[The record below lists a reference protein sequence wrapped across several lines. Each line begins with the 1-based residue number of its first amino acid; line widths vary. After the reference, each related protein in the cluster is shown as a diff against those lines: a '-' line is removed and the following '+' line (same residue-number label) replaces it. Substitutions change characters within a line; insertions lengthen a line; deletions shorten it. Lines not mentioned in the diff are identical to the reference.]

1 MRRLSDSGEVYP
13 NKGEKVREGFQ
24 ILFTKLSLNL
34 FVLEADSS
42 FWHRRCVQRRSWT
55 PSTERAQTHTDSSAA
70 VDSRSLYSVLP
81 PRQNTSKHA
90 TSLFNFSINSPNIDP
105 PRWENIWATK
115 RRIRAHTQQLSSSSV
130 RAADESCPP
139 VRFWSQWMCWDCSCC
154 SINKSGSAMRADN
167 TVINQKTCPYCWHI
181 RSWARTHVYKTDT
194 GLERVRLTLK
204 TTQID
209 SVLLL
214 LYVPASK
221 RILGSF
227 LSSES
232 SLFVHI
238 HIIWRWINCVY
249 YPRKPWPNLLKW
261 VDEKI

>member
-13 NKGEKVREGFQ
+13 NKGEKVREGIQ

-34 FVLEADSS
+34 FVLAADSS

-70 VDSRSLYSVLP
+70 VDSRSVYSVLP

-115 RRIRAHTQQLSSSSV
+115 RRIRAHTQQLSSNSV

-167 TVINQKTCPYCWHI
+167 TVKKTENLPVLLTHTKVSAHTRTQDWHGS
-181 RSWARTHVYKTDT
+181 REGKTD
-194 GLERVRLTLK
+194 LK
-204 TTQID
+204 DNTNWFCFTFIIC
-209 SVLLL
+209 SSFKKNSGVL
-214 LYVPASK
+214 
-221 RILGSF
+221 SF
-227 LSSES
+227 LWEQLVCSYTYHLEVDK
-232 SLFVHI
+232 L
-238 HIIWRWINCVY
+238 R
-249 YPRKPWPNLLKW
+249 LLST
-261 VDEKI
+261 